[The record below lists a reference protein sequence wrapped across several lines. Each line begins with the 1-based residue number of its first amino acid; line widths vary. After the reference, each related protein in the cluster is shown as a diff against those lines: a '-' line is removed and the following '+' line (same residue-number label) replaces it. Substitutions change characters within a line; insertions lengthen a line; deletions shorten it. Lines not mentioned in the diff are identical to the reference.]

1 MIKAMMERAIPPGFD
16 PNDEAQVRRHCRIAV
31 DAVAR
36 QGGRMHWLCSFVTED
51 KLFGI
56 VVFENEG
63 DLASYQRAA
72 GIQGQEIKVHR
83 IIRQLDPSLAE

>member
-16 PNDEAQVRRHCRIAV
+16 PRDDTQVRRHCRIAV
-31 DAVAR
+31 DAIAR
-36 QGGRMHWLCSFVTED
+36 QAGRMHWLCTYVTED

-56 VVFENEG
+56 VVFENED

-72 GIQGQEIKVHR
+72 GIQGQVITVHK